1 MRRRIVGLFVLLLFI
16 SSIGST
22 AALAAPLSLTVG
34 MSVSAVNET
43 ELNAAGYQFID
54 DTDPDIVYGWPYSLE
69 NRQAS
74 EQAYGGGTLS
84 AFGQV
89 SASFT
94 YEFTGTFLAVA
105 FAENYWASEIII
117 TIDGAECGSA
127 TPHNPNAPK
136 EAPGDS
142 KIIFI
147 KDDLPEGKHLL
158 TVSHKTAYTSGDENI
173 KADGNAYYDNDAF
186 FDCLIVENQ
195 NRVIPDEVTVNTK
208 MNYYSDEMLAD
219 WGLKAIR
226 NDDPA
231 IQYAWPYDLGI
242 RVSCPGAYSENAIS
256 NVGQVSASFSYDF
269 EGTYLAA
276 AFGEVYYACTIIIT
290 IDGEK
295 VGEITPHTAVKT
307 EDGSVP
313 SQSKVVFVKD
323 DLAEGKHTVTITHE
337 VAYTTGEDNIREDG
351 NAYYDN
357 YALFDCFIV
366 EADSNQTE
374 PEITPAPENTPGSGD
389 NIPVTGDK
397 TSFAAAFCIIAA
409 AAAAIFAV
417 IKRKSEA

>member
-34 MSVSAVNET
+34 MSVSAVNEAD
-43 ELNAAGYQFID
+43 LNAAGYQFID

-147 KDDLPEGKHLL
+147 KMICRRASICLL
-158 TVSHKTAYTSGDENI
+158 CPI
-173 KADGNAYYDNDAF
+173 KPR
-186 FDCLIVENQ
+186 I
-195 NRVIPDEVTVNTK
+195 
-208 MNYYSDEMLAD
+208 
-219 WGLKAIR
+219 
-226 NDDPA
+226 
-231 IQYAWPYDLGI
+231 
-242 RVSCPGAYSENAIS
+242 
-256 NVGQVSASFSYDF
+256 
-269 EGTYLAA
+269 
-276 AFGEVYYACTIIIT
+276 
-290 IDGEK
+290 
-295 VGEITPHTAVKT
+295 H
-307 EDGSVP
+307 
-313 SQSKVVFVKD
+313 
-323 DLAEGKHTVTITHE
+323 
-337 VAYTTGEDNIREDG
+337 RETR
-351 NAYYDN
+351 
-357 YALFDCFIV
+357 I
-366 EADSNQTE
+366 
-374 PEITPAPENTPGSGD
+374 
-389 NIPVTGDK
+389 
-397 TSFAAAFCIIAA
+397 
-409 AAAAIFAV
+409 
-417 IKRKSEA
+417 

>member
-34 MSVSAVNET
+34 MSVSAVNEAD
-43 ELNAAGYQFID
+43 LNAAGYQFID
-54 DTDPDIVYGWPYSLE
+54 DTDPDIVYGWPYNLE

-89 SASFT
+89 PASFT
-94 YEFTGTFLAVA
+94 
-105 FAENYWASEIII
+105 
-117 TIDGAECGSA
+117 

-147 KDDLPEGKHLL
+147 KDDLPEGEHLL

-351 NAYYDN
+351 IMITMRCST
-357 YALFDCFIV
+357 ALLWRQIPTRQSQKLRLLLKTRRD
-366 EADSNQTE
+366 Q
-374 PEITPAPENTPGSGD
+374 EITFLLQATKQALRQLFVS
-389 NIPVTGDK
+389 
-397 TSFAAAFCIIAA
+397 
-409 AAAAIFAV
+409 
-417 IKRKSEA
+417 